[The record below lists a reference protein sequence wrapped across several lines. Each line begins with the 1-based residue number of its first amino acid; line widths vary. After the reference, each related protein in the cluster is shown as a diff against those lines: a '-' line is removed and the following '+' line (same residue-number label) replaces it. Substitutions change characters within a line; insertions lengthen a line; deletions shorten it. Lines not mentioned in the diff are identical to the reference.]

1 MNQSVGM
8 IALWFFIWLLAALTV
23 IANQNE
29 TLYLK
34 AGEAIVEVVDK
45 WHDGRNDGH
54 EPAEIV
60 VFYAG
65 IVGQSITVKK

>member
-1 MNQSVGM
+1 LNQSDGM
-8 IALWFFIWLLAALTV
+8 IALCAFIGLLVALTV
-23 IANQNE
+23 ITEKNE

-34 AGEAIVEVVDK
+34 AGEAIVEVVGK
-45 WHDGRNDGH
+45 WHYGRNDGH

-65 IVGQSITVKK
+65 IEGQPITVKK